1 MEDKTSRGGMR
12 NMTEGSP
19 AGHIFYFALPLLAG
33 SFLQQLYNMVDSW
46 VVGNY
51 VGDAALAAV
60 GFGFPAVSYT
70 HLDVYK
76 RQDLSGERRQQLH
89 HRHRHPC

>member
-46 VVGNY
+46 V
-51 VGDAALAAV
+51 
-60 GFGFPAVSYT
+60 AVSYT
-70 HLDVYK
+70 HLYILGGHGGIVLG
-76 RQDLSGERRQQLH
+76 RVSPALGRGPVLPVLPRGIRVNHLVFPV
-89 HRHRHPC
+89 R